1 MEQLRDKSGRAV
13 QLVTK
18 CLPPDDR
25 RLNLHTSC
33 KCAYHGSNKGQVP
46 PFAGFAADTKVAGC
60 RRKDMKVA
68 DDLEKRYKVVLPTF
82 SSLSPYFLSPL
93 TTTTTT
99 LAPSPDKFLPL
110 GFPLQSLLS
119 YVAYLTSWFAQ
130 TDKQIGPKRWS
141 GRKLF
146 TA

>member
-33 KCAYHGSNKGQVP
+33 KCAYHGSSKGQVP

-60 RRKDMKVA
+60 RRKYMKVA